1 METANNKTSENIQA
15 STDKRNNKYEGPM
28 ATNKK
33 RLPIVS
39 LFLGE
44 KKFLINT
51 DFQIQFIASLLLI
64 SIVSMSIIY
73 LANDYFFHSY
83 MEKGQALNLPPDHP
97 FFLMI
102 HEQKRFMT
110 KVFIAVATSI
120 SGVACLWGLFYS
132 HKIAGPL
139 YRLQRY
145 FTEAATLNSQLQNKI
160 YFRDDD
166 FFQEVP
172 DSINR
177 YIDSVKAEKAQE
189 NLEKV
194 A

>member
-1 METANNKTSENIQA
+1 METTNNN
-15 STDKRNNKYEGPM
+15 RPNNNYEGPM
-28 ATNKK
+28 PTK
-33 RLPIVS
+33 RNRFPLIS

-83 MEKGQALNLPPDHP
+83 MQKGQVLNLPPDHP
-97 FFLMI
+97 YFLMI
-102 HEQKRFMT
+102 YEQKKFMT
-110 KVFIAVATSI
+110 KVFIAVALSI
-120 SGVACLWGLFYS
+120 SSVTVIWGLFYS

-145 FTEAATLNSQLQNKI
+145 FTAAAIESTALKNKI

-177 YIDSVKAEKAQE
+177 YIDSLEDNNKKVEHEKIA
-189 NLEKV
+189 
-194 A
+194 

>member
-1 METANNKTSENIQA
+1 M
-15 STDKRNNKYEGPM
+15 ST
-28 ATNKK
+28 TKK
-33 RLPIVS
+33 RLPLVS

-51 DFQIQFIASLLLI
+51 NFQIQFIASLLLI

-83 MEKGQALNLPPDHP
+83 MQKGQALNLPPDHP

-110 KVFIAVATSI
+110 KVFIGVALSI
-120 SGVACLWGLFYS
+120 GSIACLWGLFYS

-145 FTEAATLNSQLQNKI
+145 FTEAATQNTQLNNKI

-177 YIDSVKAEKAQE
+177 YIDSMNGTKEKD
-189 NLEKV
+189 NLEK
-194 A
+194 AA

>member
-1 METANNKTSENIQA
+1 MEALNNTNNKNNTE
-15 STDKRNNKYEGPM
+15 RNNNYEGPM
-28 ATNKK
+28 LMNKK

-39 LFLGE
+39 LVLGE

-51 DFQIQFIASLLLI
+51 DFQLQFIASVLLI

-73 LANDYFFHSY
+73 LANDYFFHAY
-83 MEKGQALNLPPDHP
+83 MQKGMALNLPPDHP

-110 KVFIAVATSI
+110 KVFIGVALSI
-120 SGVACLWGLFYS
+120 SSVGCIWALFYS

-145 FTEAATLNSQLQNKI
+145 FTLAATENAHLNKKI
-160 YFRDDD
+160 YFRDGD

-177 YIDSVKAEKAQE
+177 YIDSVKDLKETE
-189 NLEKV
+189 TVTTEEKV

>member
-1 METANNKTSENIQA
+1 METINN
-15 STDKRNNKYEGPM
+15 YEDPM
-28 ATNKK
+28 LKIKK
-33 RLPIVS
+33 RMPIVS

-51 DFQIQFIASLLLI
+51 EFQIQFIASLLLI
-64 SIVSMSIIY
+64 SVVSMSIIY
-73 LANDYFFHSY
+73 LANDYFFHTY
-83 MEKGQALNLPPDHP
+83 MEKGQLLNLPPDHP
-97 FFLMI
+97 YFLMI

-110 KVFIAVATSI
+110 KVFIAVALSI
-120 SGVACLWGLFYS
+120 SGVAVIWGLFYS

-145 FTEAATLNSQLQNKI
+145 FVNAAALDPQLKTKI

-177 YIDSVKAEKAQE
+177 YIDSINIKTQPNIKQD
-189 NLEKV
+189 NV